1 MSHLQTSDVHHRG
14 HGPGPN
20 ETLISSKMQNDTFSF
35 VFSVKDALPEV
46 FFSNAFFFGSQLK
59 YSHESLQCKKR

>member
-35 VFSVKDALPEV
+35 VFSVKDAIPEGLL
-46 FFSNAFFFGSQLK
+46 FFLTHFFLGAN
-59 YSHESLQCKKR
+59 